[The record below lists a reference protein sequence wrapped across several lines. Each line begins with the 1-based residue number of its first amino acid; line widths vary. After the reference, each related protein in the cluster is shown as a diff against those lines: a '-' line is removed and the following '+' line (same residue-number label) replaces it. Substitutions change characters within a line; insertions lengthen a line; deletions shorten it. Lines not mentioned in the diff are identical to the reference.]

1 MDSDYLGNILCPWH
15 VWETNRHSLSPQPS
29 TLPPP
34 STTTMTTTHVATK
47 VSTNHHTIT
56 TTIINPHHPAHSQ
69 QQPQQQ
75 QAPAIGASKRRSATT
90 PNTPQVSNPDPY
102 HLSPPLTT
110 SLRSRDDPIETP

>member
-1 MDSDYLGNILCPWH
+1 MCSHHFGNILCPRH
-15 VWETNRHSLSPQPS
+15 MWETNRQSLSPQPS

-34 STTTMTTTHVATK
+34 STTTTTTTHVATK

-69 QQPQQQ
+69 QRTTTTT
-75 QAPAIGASKRRSATT
+75 GASERQLATT
-90 PNTPQVSNPDPY
+90 PNTPQVSNLDPY

-110 SLRSRDDPIETP
+110 SLRSGDN